1 MEYQLVMSTCPSME
15 EAEMLAEKLVTAR
28 LAACVNIVPGVRS
41 LYEWEGKLQ
50 REQECLLLI
59 KTRSEGFPELVKL
72 IQSSHSYELPEV
84 VAVPIEA
91 GSGPYLKWIDAKLD
105 INA

>member
-1 MEYQLVMSTCPSME
+1 MEYQLVMSTCPSLE
-15 EAEMLAEKLVTAR
+15 EAEMLAEKLISAR

-50 REQECLLLI
+50 REQEFLLLI

-72 IQSSHSYELPEV
+72 IQASHSYELPEV